1 MIVKELVEFLN
12 KQSQDVE
19 VLLEAVS
26 DRRDVKAARLT
37 LVYDSRV
44 KVSDEDRRFY
54 DVLPDKFG
62 PGVDCIV
69 LSGWNGG
76 TEQEEMLK
84 RNKTDDS
91 IHFNP
96 F

>member
-1 MIVKELVEFLN
+1 MTVKELVEFLN
-12 KQSQDVE
+12 KQPQDEE

-26 DRRDVKAARLT
+26 DRKDVKAARLT

-44 KVSDEDRRFY
+44 RSSDEDRRLY

-62 PGVDCIV
+62 PGADCVI